1 MVEAGW
7 LFQGKGKKGK
17 GKGGR
22 CPARRAGFGE
32 RSVPTAPHRTA
43 PPPTSGAR
51 RDSWLGWE
59 GVS

>member
-32 RSVPTAPHRTA
+32 RSVPTAPHCTA
-43 PPPTSGAR
+43 PPPNLWSET
-51 RDSWLGWE
+51 
-59 GVS
+59 